1 MSNKVLIKLEDT
13 KKRKFPVVYKYIE
26 EEISDEGAKFSNHV
40 SISSLKNAT
49 EECVNYYKPISKL
62 L

>member
-13 KKRKFPVVYKYIE
+13 KERKFPVIYKHIIE
-26 EEISDEGAKFSNHV
+26 EINAEGEKNSNSV
-40 SISSLKNAT
+40 NLSPKKNAKK
-49 EECVNYYKPISKL
+49 ECFNFHKPISKL